1 MTARDS
7 LGGARSALIYI
18 ALAAGVIGEPR
29 LAWFVGAPAVVLATV
44 LSWPRLNRIPRVII
58 TAVLA
63 AIAAALA
70 LDPALLG
77 PGFMTITRLAA
88 LIVGVMLLAHVLGN
102 SRHLAII
109 SEHLFA
115 GRALT
120 RYLSI
125 TFGTL
130 FLAMPLNFGSV
141 SVVSTLI
148 GREIDTHGDSHGT
161 RNAARAVLRG
171 FGSASLCS
179 PLSIAVVL
187 TLTLVP
193 GLHGWQLIGLTFPLA
208 ASYLLFGTVFRENEN
223 DTPGAPD
230 RQAPDHVLPSWL
242 FFGGCIGLICIAT
255 FASRAFLG
263 LAYAQ
268 AVTCSCLLVV
278 AIGLAGSPRG
288 QRKPP
293 RMDSI
298 GNEVAIICGSAFLGA
313 TLSAFVSSRLGAA
326 FELPAWAFPAIAL
339 GLPWTLFGGGLIGV
353 NPLILV
359 TMVGGL
365 SGQLWPAGA
374 GLGLAVAMVCGW
386 GLTIAGTPYSANALL
401 VQRLTGYDNWRITV
415 HWSARLSLIALTLA
429 SLLAAGLTL
438 ALMRG

>member
-1 MTARDS
+1 MTDS
-7 LGGARSALIYI
+7 APLGGLRSALVYI
-18 ALAAGVIGEPR
+18 ALVAGVLGAER
-29 LAWFVGAPAVVLATV
+29 LAWFVGAPAVILAIA
-44 LSWPRLNRIPRVII
+44 LAWPGLNRIPRVIVSV
-58 TAVLA
+58 VLA
-63 AIAAALA
+63 AIAAALVV
-70 LDPALLG
+70 DPGLLQSG
-77 PGFMTITRLAA
+77 LTTVTRLAA
-88 LIVGVMLLAHVLGN
+88 LIVAVMLLAHVLGQ

-109 SEHLFA
+109 SEHLFS

-148 GREIDTHGDSHGT
+148 GREIEGHGDSSGA

-193 GLHGWQLIGLTFPLA
+193 GLHGWQLLGLTFPLA
-208 ASYLLFGTVFRENEN
+208 ATYLLSGTLFREAEHKPV
-223 DTPGAPD
+223 DGAARERPA
-230 RQAPDHVLPSWL
+230 QVLPSWL
-242 FFGGCIGLICIAT
+242 FFGACIGLICVGT
-255 FASRAFLG
+255 FLSRAVFG

-278 AIGLAGSPRG
+278 VIGLAAGPGSR
-288 QRKPP
+288 RPP
-293 RMDSI
+293 RMDGI
-298 GNEVAIICGSAFLGA
+298 GNELAIICGSAFLGA
-313 TLSAFVSSRLGAA
+313 TLSAFVSAHLGGD
-326 FELPAWAFPAIAL
+326 FSLPSWMFPTIAL
-339 GLPWTLFGGGLIGV
+339 ALPWTLFGGGLIGI

-365 SGQLWPAGA
+365 SGRLWPESA

-415 HWSARLSLIALTLA
+415 GWSLRLSLIALALASTLA
-429 SLLAAGLTL
+429 AALTL
-438 ALMRG
+438 GLMPH

>member
-1 MTARDS
+1 MAIADP
-7 LGGARSALIYI
+7 LGALRSALIYI
-18 ALAAGVIGEPR
+18 ALAAGVAGDER
-29 LAWFVGAPAVVLATV
+29 LAWFVGAPAAVLAIV
-44 LSWPRLNRIPRVII
+44 LAWPRLNRIPRVII
-58 TAVLA
+58 TAVL
-63 AIAAALA
+63 ISIGTALVS
-70 LDPALLG
+70 DPALLG
-77 PGFMTITRLAA
+77 DGFMTITRLSA
-88 LIVGVMLLAHVLGN
+88 LVVAVMLLAHVLGN
-102 SRHLAII
+102 SHHLAII

-120 RYLSI
+120 RYVSI

-148 GREIDTHGDSHGT
+148 GREISSHGDSRGT

-208 ASYLLFGTVFRENEN
+208 AGYLLFGTAFREVET
-223 DTPGAPD
+223 DTPGEHE
-230 RQAPDHVLPSWL
+230 RQAPEHVLTSWL
-242 FFGGCIGLICIAT
+242 FFGGCIALICIGT
-255 FASRAFLG
+255 FVSRAFFG

-278 AIGLAGSPRG
+278 ALGLAGSPGR
-288 QRKPP
+288 RMPP

-298 GNEVAIICGSAFLGA
+298 GNELAIICGSAFLGA
-313 TLSAFVSSRLGAA
+313 TLSAFVSTQLGGA
-326 FELPAWAFPAIAL
+326 FELPAWTFPAIAL
-339 GLPWTLFGGGLIGV
+339 GLPWALFAGGLVGI

-365 SGQLWPAGA
+365 SGQLWPEGA

-415 HWSARLSLIALTLA
+415 GWSSKLSLMALTLA
-429 SLLAAGLTL
+429 STLAAVLTL
-438 ALMRG
+438 VLMPG